1 MDMDAQINGSLEDLK
16 AGLKAFVFKRVK
28 NKALTDDIV
37 QDVFV
42 KVFTRIDQLK
52 HAEKLTAWVYQIARN
67 TINDHYRRHAKS
79 ISPELINWE
88 SNANLL
94 NECVARCLQQLVMT
108 LPDKYREAFQL
119 SEIEN
124 ISQTEIADRLGI
136 SYSGTKSRVQRA
148 RQMLRNKMEALLIV
162 ETDSYGNVL
171 TCKDRNPCCG
181 C

>member
-1 MDMDAQINGSLEDLK
+1 MNAQINNSLEDLK

-28 NKALTDDIV
+28 NNALADDIV

-42 KVFTRIDQLK
+42 KVFTKIGQLK
-52 HAEKLTAWVYQIARN
+52 HSEKLVAWVYQIARN
-67 TINDHYRRHAKS
+67 TINDHYRQHAKS
-79 ISPELINWE
+79 VSAELLNWE
-88 SNANLL
+88 SNTNLL
-94 NECVARCLQQLVMT
+94 NECVACCLQQLVMT

-136 SYSGTKSRVQRA
+136 SYSGAKSRVQRA
-148 RQMLRNKMEALLIV
+148 RQMLRNKMEEILIIK
-162 ETDSYGNVL
+162 TDSYGNVL
-171 TCKDRNPCCG
+171 ICKDRSPCCG